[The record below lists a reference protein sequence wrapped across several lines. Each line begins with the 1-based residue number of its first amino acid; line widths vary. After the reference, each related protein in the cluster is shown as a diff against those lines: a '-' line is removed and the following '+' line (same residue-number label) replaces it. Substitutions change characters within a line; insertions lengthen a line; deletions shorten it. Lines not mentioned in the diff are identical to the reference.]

1 MKRRTILQAGL
12 LAALT
17 PLLPLTGSAAPLPWR
32 PTVAPDEPAADETGP
47 ELEARL
53 RALGLADIR
62 EYDDSLL
69 VELKY
74 ACAANFMGEDVYGG
88 LTRCFLR
95 PEAAERL
102 AQANGALRAVR
113 PDLRLLVVDGA
124 RPRRVQRRMW
134 ALVKGTPRQR
144 YVANPDGGSM
154 HNYGVAADLVL
165 ADAKGRRLDLGTP
178 MDAFQEL
185 AQPALEKRFLRQGLL
200 TAEQTANRQTLR
212 QAMLAAGFTPLS
224 IEWWHFDALD
234 RDVARRRY
242 SIIE

>member
-1 MKRRTILQAGL
+1 
-12 LAALT
+12 
-17 PLLPLTGSAAPLPWR
+17 
-32 PTVAPDEPAADETGP
+32 
-47 ELEARL
+47 
-53 RALGLADIR
+53 
-62 EYDDSLL
+62 
-69 VELKY
+69 
-74 ACAANFMGEDVYGG
+74 
-88 LTRCFLR
+88 
-95 PEAAERL
+95 
-102 AQANGALRAVR
+102 
-113 PDLRLLVVDGA
+113 
-124 RPRRVQRRMW
+124 
-134 ALVKGTPRQR
+134 
-144 YVANPDGGSM
+144 M